1 MTISGKTCLAVTAAA
16 GGLYSMSAQ
25 AQMPEHP
32 NIVVIITDQQQ
43 AGKISALGDTGLS
56 TPAMDRIVE
65 SGISFTNAY
74 CTFPLSIPSRF
85 ALFTGMYPSDFNL
98 RFNPGK
104 TDRDRIDFD
113 GIARHAPRMLANI
126 FNEAGYDTYYGGKA
140 HLVSPETNENAAY
153 YGFDT
158 LYSAERRGQLGKD
171 AAEFISAKSPSD
183 NPFLMVV
190 SYINPHDICEYD
202 DYIKYDELSPS
213 VRKRKDDGI
222 SRVKKYS
229 AVAEKYGETEFYSE
243 ICPQVPDNHAP
254 MRGEPSG
261 LPGKVVPYSEEQW
274 QMHRWVY
281 NRLIEEADSDIMP
294 VLDALEDGGFMENT
308 IIVFLSDHGEMDA
321 SHMREHKS
329 VPYQEAQNVPFVI
342 SGPGIRA
349 GKTDRKTVV
358 NTGIDL
364 LPTLCDLANIDI
376 PDGYPGVSVKDAATG
391 RHRLERRYIF
401 MEGANWFQVLDS
413 GRYKYTVIE
422 KNGRNEILVDLRN
435 DPGETVNLAE
445 NRKYRKILQNLRTV
459 LADELVR
466 RGHEMP

>member
-140 HLVSPETNENAAY
+140 HLVSPETNENAVY

-171 AAEFISAKSPSD
+171 AAEFISAKH
-183 NPFLMVV
+183 F
-190 SYINPHDICEYD
+190 
-202 DYIKYDELSPS
+202 
-213 VRKRKDDGI
+213 I
-222 SRVKKYS
+222 S
-229 AVAEKYGETEFYSE
+229 
-243 ICPQVPDNHAP
+243 
-254 MRGEPSG
+254 
-261 LPGKVVPYSEEQW
+261 
-274 QMHRWVY
+274 
-281 NRLIEEADSDIMP
+281 
-294 VLDALEDGGFMENT
+294 
-308 IIVFLSDHGEMDA
+308 
-321 SHMREHKS
+321 
-329 VPYQEAQNVPFVI
+329 
-342 SGPGIRA
+342 
-349 GKTDRKTVV
+349 
-358 NTGIDL
+358 
-364 LPTLCDLANIDI
+364 
-376 PDGYPGVSVKDAATG
+376 
-391 RHRLERRYIF
+391 IF
-401 MEGANWFQVLDS
+401 
-413 GRYKYTVIE
+413 
-422 KNGRNEILVDLRN
+422 
-435 DPGETVNLAE
+435 
-445 NRKYRKILQNLRTV
+445 
-459 LADELVR
+459 
-466 RGHEMP
+466 